1 MQIVATRKFWNKSE
15 LVQIGARLELPE
27 ADALALITA
36 GKAEAATAVAVPAQ
50 PTEEKEID
58 HASETTKAD
67 EAEGVEDVQG
77 VD

>member
-1 MQIVATRKFWNKSE
+1 MLIVATRKFWNKNE

-27 ADALALITA
+27 AEAFALITA

-50 PTEEKEID
+50 PTEEKEPD
-58 HASETTKAD
+58 HASETTKTD
-67 EAEGVEDVQG
+67 EAESEEDVQG